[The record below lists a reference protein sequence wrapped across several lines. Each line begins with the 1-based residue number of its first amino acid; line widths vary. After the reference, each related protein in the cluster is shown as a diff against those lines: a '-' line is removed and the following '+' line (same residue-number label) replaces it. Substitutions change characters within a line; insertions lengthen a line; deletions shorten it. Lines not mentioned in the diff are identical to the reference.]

1 MITTLPTLTR
11 LASEPFPAEIARRV
25 ARMQSLWWNC
35 GTQPPA
41 LGRAYA
47 IAEQRGNEQRM
58 ASLRER
64 YTRAWQRLGAAA
76 PAAEAAALRE
86 RTLDEAFA
94 FLNQVFDFPAP
105 ALDVLRHSGLIE
117 ANQEFARAARRFDP
131 AIRGEDI
138 FQAGRNVMTMGFLQ
152 ILFGLP
158 VALTPSVFAY
168 SMLYPYTDNYLDDPA
183 VPAAEKAA
191 FNRCFYQRLAGELL
205 PPANPAEE
213 RIWRLVEMVE
223 DEWPRAAW
231 PRLYDSL
238 LAIHSAQ
245 ARSLTQLRGAGSPYE
260 VDVLGISFEKGGASV
275 LADGYLVAGS
285 LTEEQ
290 ADFAFAYG
298 AYTQLM
304 DDLEDVDADR
314 RAGALTIFSQTAGR
328 WPLDAITNTAFHL
341 GHAIFSQMERF
352 PAPAARPL
360 KDLVLRALNP
370 LLSVSAAGA
379 ARYYTRPYLK
389 TLQEHMPVRFDAL
402 SQQQKKLQR
411 ARLPLDVLLY
421 AAEKSETPVPWGNAG
436 K

>member
-1 MITTLPTLTR
+1 MITTHSSIVQI
-11 LASEPFPAEIARRV
+11 ASEPMPAEIARRV
-25 ARMQSLWWNC
+25 ARMQSLWWSC
-35 GTQPPA
+35 GTQPLD
-41 LGRAYA
+41 LGRVYNP
-47 IAEQRGNEQRM
+47 AEQRANEQRM
-58 ASLRER
+58 AGLRER
-64 YTRAWQRLGAAA
+64 YTREWKRLA
-76 PAAEAAALRE
+76 PGSSETAALRE

-105 ALDVLRHSGLIE
+105 ALDVLRGSGLIE

-131 AIRGEDI
+131 AIRGADI

-152 ILFGLP
+152 LLFGLP
-158 VALTPSVFAY
+158 VTLTPSVFAY
-168 SMLYPYTDNYLDDPA
+168 SMLYPYTDNYLDDPS

-191 FNRCFYQRLAGELL
+191 FNRRFYRRLAGDPL
-205 PPANPAEE
+205 PPANLSEE
-213 RIWRLVEMVE
+213 RIWRLVTMVE

-238 LAIHSAQ
+238 LAIHTAQ
-245 ARSLTQLRGAGSPYE
+245 ARSLTQLRGVSSPYE

-290 ADFAFAYG
+290 SAFAFAYG

-304 DDLEDVDADR
+304 DDLEDVESDR
-314 RAGALTIFSQTAGR
+314 RAGALTIFSHTAGR

-341 GHAIFSQMERF
+341 GHAIFRQMEHF

-360 KDLVLRALNP
+360 QDLVLRALNP

-379 ARYYTRPYLK
+379 ARYYTRPYLN
-389 TLQEHMPVRFDAL
+389 TLQAHMPVRFDAL
-402 SQQQKKLQR
+402 SQQQKKLQQ
-411 ARLPLDVLLY
+411 ARLPLELLL
-421 AAEKSETPVPWGNAG
+421 G
-436 K
+436 